1 MFAYATELAARKR
14 AQPGDDIA
22 TSLLH
27 VAVDG
32 QRLTDMEFNF
42 FFLLLISA
50 GGDTTRNLVA
60 GGMCVL
66 MDHPQELAK
75 LEAEPSLLPTAVEEL
90 LRYVESGHRVRPDRH
105 EGHRTARDAR
115 EEGGPGGHVLPVGQP
130 GRRSTSP
137 IPTAST

>member
-22 TSLLH
+22 TSLLQ

-42 FFLLLISA
+42 FFLLLINA

-75 LEAEPSLLPTAVEEL
+75 LEAEPVAVADGGRGIAA
-90 LRYVESGHRVRPDRH
+90 LRQPGHRVRPDRY
-105 EGHRTARDAR
+105 EGHRTARGAR

-130 GRRSTSP
+130 GRRRTSL
-137 IPTAST
+137 IPTASM